1 MNEAVRKYQTS
12 VSVSYF
18 VQRILDAV
26 PGAKK
31 TFDWGDNPD
40 ESRIVIAELP
50 NENVARIFWAG
61 ASAADDVLFCFEL
74 RKKSGSPILLK
85 RFVYA
90 DELEDFTDLA
100 IDYMNGKLDLFALH
114 EREADRKKTEN

>member
-12 VSVSYF
+12 VSISYF
-18 VQRILDAV
+18 VQRILDSV
-26 PGAKK
+26 PGSKK
-31 TFDWGDNPD
+31 TFDRGDNPD
-40 ESRIVIAELP
+40 VSSIVVMELP

-61 ASAADDVLFCFEL
+61 ESAADDVLLGFEL
-74 RKKSGSPILLK
+74 MKKSGSPVLLK

-90 DELEDFTDLA
+90 GELENFTESV

-114 EREADRKKTEN
+114 ERESERKKTEN